1 MGALADLLVAM
12 TTLSNKVRL
21 GIIGLG
27 NIGRFHAQAVL
38 AGRVPRC
45 ELTAV
50 CTRQERPDLP
60 AAFEGKIFSAPEVMF
75 QSGCIDA
82 LLIATPHPQHAAVG
96 RLAFDAGLHVMME
109 KPIASHK
116 SEAEALIAGHAR
128 HPGCVFAAM
137 FQFRAEP
144 HYREMRRIIQ
154 SGGLGEL
161 VRASWINTDW
171 FRPEAY
177 YQSNAWRATWRDD
190 GGGVLLNQCLHNL
203 DTLQWLIGMPS
214 RLRAFCAF
222 GRFHQIEVEDDVT
235 CYLEWA
241 NGANGTFV
249 SSTGEEPG
257 TNRLEISGT
266 RGRLLWEGGK
276 LRFTRNQVDTRE
288 FCQSATKPFERME
301 HTTEELVVPKV
312 EHPHAILLQNF
323 TNAILDGEPLIAP
336 GADGINSLE
345 LANAMVLSSV
355 RGQTVELPFEGTE
368 WAVELA
374 RLAKDSTVSKRT
386 VRNISGDVSSSFS
399 R

>member
-1 MGALADLLVAM
+1 M
-12 TTLSNKVRL
+12 TTPSDKVRL
-21 GIIGLG
+21 GIVGLG

-45 ELTAV
+45 ELAAV
-50 CTRQERPDLP
+50 CTRQATPALP
-60 AAFEGKIFSAPEVMF
+60 ATFGGKIFNTPEAIV

-82 LLIATPHPQHAAVG
+82 LLIATPHPQHAAIG

-116 SEAEALIAGHAR
+116 SEAEFLIAGHAQ

-137 FQFRAEP
+137 FQFRAEK
-144 HYREMRRIIQ
+144 HFQEMRRIIQ

-177 YQSNAWRATWRDD
+177 YQSSAWRATWRDD
-190 GGGVLLNQCLHNL
+190 GGGVLINQCLHNL
-203 DTLQWLIGMPS
+203 DMLQWLVGMPS
-214 RLRAFCAF
+214 CLRAFCTF

-241 NGANGTFV
+241 NGANGTFI
-249 SSTGEEPG
+249 SSTGEAPG

-276 LRFTRNQVDTRE
+276 LSFARNRIDARE
-288 FCQSATKPFERME
+288 FCQNATTPFERLE
-301 HTTEELVVPKV
+301 SSIEELVVPKV
-312 EHPHAILLQNF
+312 EHPHAVLLQNF

-336 GADGINSLE
+336 GAEGINSLE

-355 RGQTVELPFEGTE
+355 RGQTIELPLDG
-368 WAVELA
+368 AVWEAELA
-374 RLAKDSTVSKRT
+374 RLAEASTTRKRA
-386 VRNISGDVSSSFS
+386 VRNIIGDVSSSFS